1 MSPTSWH
8 KSQRKFR
15 SPHQCG
21 KVNDGADEVL
31 TILVTLDYFIVLGSS
46 KSKHIA
52 ISTLASY
59 LDVL

>member
-31 TILVTLDYFIVLGSS
+31 TIKEAGMLLSVEPRN
-46 KSKHIA
+46 HA
-52 ISTLASY
+52 HA
-59 LDVL
+59 